1 MDRARDFV
9 PNEAS
14 EISEYFVYCGIF
26 EVHSWCKRSGRAAK
40 EDFLRFPKI
49 KVSHCKPIQVQC
61 DTVPISHICI
71 FPSDGISRIR
81 FTGQDTRLVQS
92 QPATSG
98 TPKIDLFCDLL
109 IL

>member
-1 MDRARDFV
+1 MDRSRDFV

-14 EISEYFVYCGIF
+14 EISEYFVYCGIS
-26 EVHSWCKRSGRAAK
+26 EVHRWCKRSDWAAK
-40 EDFLRFPKI
+40 EEFFLLPPN

-92 QPATSG
+92 QPEASG
-98 TPKIDLFCDLL
+98 TPKIDLFCDLRL
-109 IL
+109 L